1 MGTSPISPT
10 SLAQSAKS
18 FWGRPEG
25 KVGITFLAVVFG
37 GVFLYTWSK
46 ILGWLISMLADTI
59 HLAMLAGILVAIIF
73 VLTNWRTHLA
83 FRLLMRWITGLFI
96 TIDPIGVLKDHLVE
110 MKKRRDVMNDQISNV
125 RGAKQRL
132 EDVIAKNTQTA
143 EQNMRLAEQAKKM
156 AQTSDADQK
165 LRMELQTRLKANQAG
180 RLQQSNVGY
189 QQLLTKITTLYSLLT
204 KWSTN
209 VDFFIA
215 DTEDTVQQAE
225 IQYKTINSAYGA
237 FRKALAVFKGSAE
250 ENDLY
255 DSTLENLAEQAS
267 MKLGEMEDFQRVA
280 QNFMDTIDVQNG
292 AVETGALAAL
302 DKYEQKV
309 LTVGNPDTA
318 FLLPG
323 AGGPMKEPVGIQK
336 QSTAD
341 TKYGGYFD
349 KK

>member
-132 EDVIAKNTQTA
+132 EDGGFQLMTDSIRILRPVQSRAVLRDQLVDGIGVTQ
-143 EQNMRLAEQAKKM
+143 
-156 AQTSDADQK
+156 
-165 LRMELQTRLKANQAG
+165 
-180 RLQQSNVGY
+180 
-189 QQLLTKITTLYSLLT
+189 
-204 KWSTN
+204 
-209 VDFFIA
+209 
-215 DTEDTVQQAE
+215 
-225 IQYKTINSAYGA
+225 
-237 FRKALAVFKGSAE
+237 
-250 ENDLY
+250 
-255 DSTLENLAEQAS
+255 
-267 MKLGEMEDFQRVA
+267 
-280 QNFMDTIDVQNG
+280 
-292 AVETGALAAL
+292 VE
-302 DKYEQKV
+302 
-309 LTVGNPDTA
+309 
-318 FLLPG
+318 
-323 AGGPMKEPVGIQK
+323 
-336 QSTAD
+336 
-341 TKYGGYFD
+341 
-349 KK
+349 

>member
-1 MGTSPISPT
+1 MSTSPISPT

-255 DSTLENLAEQAS
+255 DST
-267 MKLGEMEDFQRVA
+267 
-280 QNFMDTIDVQNG
+280 
-292 AVETGALAAL
+292 
-302 DKYEQKV
+302 
-309 LTVGNPDTA
+309 
-318 FLLPG
+318 
-323 AGGPMKEPVGIQK
+323 
-336 QSTAD
+336 
-341 TKYGGYFD
+341 
-349 KK
+349 